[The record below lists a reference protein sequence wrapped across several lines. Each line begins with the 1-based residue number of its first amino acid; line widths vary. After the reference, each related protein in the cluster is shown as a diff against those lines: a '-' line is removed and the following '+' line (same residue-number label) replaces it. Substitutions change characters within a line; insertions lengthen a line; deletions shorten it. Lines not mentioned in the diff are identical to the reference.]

1 LIELARLFGQA
12 DTEREQPWHTWVY
25 DAVMDAI
32 AVAARRDDAAINEA
46 AELIGDGLGR
56 HLYRRS

>member
-1 LIELARLFGQA
+1 
-12 DTEREQPWHTWVY
+12 
-25 DAVMDAI
+25 MDAI
-32 AVAARRDDAAINEA
+32 TVAARRDDATINEA